1 MNLVYH
7 RLYIKTSYKTYQ
19 LVSKDFFAWREHGQA
34 SAGSEKNYRTSTPI
48 GSGLNSHMMK
58 FRLLIGAHLIKIK
71 TLYIRE
77 TASCVR

>member
-34 SAGSEKNYRTSTPI
+34 SAGSEKTIAYLHQS
-48 GSGLNSHMMK
+48 
-58 FRLLIGAHLIKIK
+58 
-71 TLYIRE
+71 E
-77 TASCVR
+77 VV